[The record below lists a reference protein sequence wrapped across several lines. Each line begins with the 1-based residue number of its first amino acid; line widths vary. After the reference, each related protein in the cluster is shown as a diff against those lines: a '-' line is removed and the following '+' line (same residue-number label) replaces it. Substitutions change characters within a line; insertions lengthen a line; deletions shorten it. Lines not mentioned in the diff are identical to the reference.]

1 MSTRHYNRP
10 ERTAYPIVR
19 PLGAHPDHRELDRTW
34 REAAR
39 QIRASC
45 TTGLDA
51 ATGQQFRDT
60 GKGRPLGA
68 LAIAKLLVGAKMA
81 GASRTMALQLTRALE
96 GFTVAL
102 YGAGTRC
109 LRTAMVCETAAQG
122 DADLAHLKALT
133 SDCVAVLD
141 EAIEK
146 TDAHITA
153 LTDCRAA
160 LLIKRGQLS

>member
-1 MSTRHYNRP
+1 MRTRRYHRP
-10 ERTAYPIVR
+10 ARTTYPIVR
-19 PLGAHPDHRELDRTW
+19 PLGAVPDHRELDRTW

-45 TTGLDA
+45 TSGLDR

-81 GASRTMALQLTRALE
+81 GASRSMALQLTRALE
-96 GFTVAL
+96 GFTIAL

-109 LRTAMVCETAAQG
+109 IRTAMLCEAAAQG
-122 DADLAHLKALT
+122 DADVAHLKAFT
-133 SDCVAVLD
+133 TDCVAVLD

-160 LLIKRGQLS
+160 LITKRGQLS